1 MRNSQ
6 SQTWHLGVLIRDHDR
21 NVMAAMCGPV
31 MSLQRGV
38 HPRIG
43 ACIQAITFALD
54 IGFYEVVFEGPPVF
68 FMGGLHDSS
77 LEVTVE
83 DMWLEEIPVLIQRFR
98 HFTVALGSK
107 EALVAVKELAML
119 GSLTNLSKVWF
130 EEVLVEIE
138 GVL

>member
-1 MRNSQ
+1 LEV
-6 SQTWHLGVLIRDHDR
+6 HLCLVPI
-21 NVMAAMCGPV
+21 
-31 MSLQRGV
+31 MSLPREV

-43 ACIQAITFALD
+43 AFIHAITCALD
-54 IGFYEVVFEGPPVF
+54 IGFYEVVFEGPLVS

-83 DMWLEEIPVLIQRFR
+83 DMWLEEIPVLIQRFH

-107 EALVAVKELAML
+107 EPLVAVKEI
-119 GSLTNLSKVWF
+119 V
-130 EEVLVEIE
+130 

>member
-1 MRNSQ
+1 
-6 SQTWHLGVLIRDHDR
+6 
-21 NVMAAMCGPV
+21 
-31 MSLQRGV
+31 MSPPRGV

-54 IGFYEVVFEGPPVF
+54 IGFYGVVFEGPPVS

-77 LEVTVE
+77 LEVIVE

-107 EALVAVKELAML
+107 EALVAVKEIVVFCKLL
-119 GSLTNLSKVWF
+119 FFFWF
-130 EEVLVEIE
+130 CEKHSY
-138 GVL
+138 

>member
-1 MRNSQ
+1 
-6 SQTWHLGVLIRDHDR
+6 
-21 NVMAAMCGPV
+21 MAAMCGPV
-31 MSLQRGV
+31 MSLSRGV

-43 ACIQAITFALD
+43 ACIQAISFALD
-54 IGFYEVVFEGPPVF
+54 TGFYEVVFEGPPVS

-77 LEVTVE
+77 LEITVE
-83 DMWLEEIPVLIQRFR
+83 DMWLEEILVLIQLFR

-107 EALVAVKELAML
+107 EALLAVKKLAVW

-130 EEVLVEIE
+130 EETPVEIV